1 MTASIERFG
10 PVDKSSD
17 VAQALRR
24 DGAAIVEGALPA
36 EVMDLL
42 AAKLRPHLDAQEIGG
57 GSFFGHRRRQ
67 VAGIY
72 AMGPEFAEH
81 LMLHERVLEV
91 TDEILRPEFPMA
103 ASASKQARSL
113 GLEEEDLE
121 AAAKRLFEPPD
132 PVTGPFCHHYRVN
145 VCSAMEVWGQGRNQP
160 LHREM
165 GNYLPYLQ
173 HDPDMP
179 RVHRRGDLGRDGLP
193 GRQRRHARGAGQPSL
208 AQRPARGEARGR
220 AGRDAEG
227 LGALLD
233 RQGPARAR
241 REPGRRA
248 PHRDHQHLRRQLA
261 RPGREP
267 VPDRAA
273 PKWRAHC
280 PSEPNHCSATAQARR
295 LAGRPASTRRTCYA
309 RARVETRSPLHHVA
323 HCIT

>member
-10 PVDKSSD
+10 PVDKSSE

-24 DGAAIVEGALPA
+24 DGAAIVQGALPA

-57 GSFFGHRRRQ
+57 GSFFGHRRRS

-81 LMLHERVLEV
+81 LMLNERVLEV

-179 RVHRRGDLGRDGLP
+179 EYIVAAIWAVTDFRADNGATRVVPGSHRWPSD
-193 GRQRRHARGAGQPSL
+193 RRAEKHEV
-208 AQRPARGEARGR
+208 AQ
-220 AGRDAEG
+220 AEMPKGSVLFWTAKALHG
-227 LGALLD
+227 LGASRVDEPRTGIINTFVVNWLAQEENQYLTVPPEVARTLPERAQRLL
-233 RQGPARAR
+233 GYRASPTIAWA
-241 REPGRRA
+241 PGLDQENMLRA
-248 PHRDHQHLRRQLA
+248 GKSGNA
-261 RPGREP
+261 
-267 VPDRAA
+267 
-273 PKWRAHC
+273 
-280 PSEPNHCSATAQARR
+280 
-295 LAGRPASTRRTCYA
+295 
-309 RARVETRSPLHHVA
+309 
-323 HCIT
+323 